1 MRAHQQ
7 PGTRTN
13 SLNAVSGVA
22 PVFAPNG
29 FAPRIRKPLSR
40 DLLAAGVFGTLT
52 LLAIPAHAQSDQAET
67 QPKTGGLGE
76 AVEVEFTGKAT
87 AVAGVVDGS
96 DLRGDIDAEV
106 ELKASTI
113 LDNGLE
119 LGAVIQGRYDEDQ
132 PGQLFSGGR
141 RSGFL
146 FGGARGIGPQ
156 SGDAFVQGAFGYAR
170 GGFGKVVVGR
180 DQGVAR
186 QLAVTAPTIF
196 QSVNVNNWRT
206 DLSGLNDIHTI
217 NDFSGYATK
226 ISYLPP
232 ANFLGG
238 IVGGLQLGV
247 SYAPQLTEC
256 GDDLCAP
263 QDDRLLLSAEPLFTT
278 NSRWENVLEGAFF
291 YQKGLDFGSDGQKD
305 LFIGFGASVVTA
317 EEDTNL
323 GPATF
328 DDYQSYSL
336 GLNLAFRGLTLGG
349 SFKSS
354 QGGLLLTENND
365 DDYFAFDAGVTYK
378 TGDWGFM
385 LGYGKSEANL
395 IGPTR
400 NPVTDP
406 LLFQDTQSA
415 QAGVT
420 YFLGRGITI
429 GAAAQYVDS
438 KKPTVI
444 GGPEDAVTAVIE
456 TGIRF

>member
-1 MRAHQQ
+1 MGIFAHRETEKESASICADAWRYRVVGIRALI
-7 PGTRTN
+7 T
-13 SLNAVSGVA
+13 SCALILVA
-22 PVFAPNG
+22 
-29 FAPRIRKPLSR
+29 L
-40 DLLAAGVFGTLT
+40 
-52 LLAIPAHAQSDQAET
+52 PANAQSDADQSSSPLSDAVKVELSG
-67 QPKTGGLGE
+67 KASAVVGAVEGGE
-76 AVEVEFTGKAT
+76 A
-87 AVAGVVDGS
+87 
-96 DLRGDIDAEV
+96 RGDIDAEV

-132 PGQLFSGGR
+132 PGQLFSAGR

-146 FGGARGIGPQ
+146 FGGARGLGPL

-186 QLAVTAPTIF
+186 QFAVTAPSIF

-247 SYAPQLTEC
+247 SYAPQLAEC

-263 QDDRLLLSAEPLFTT
+263 QDERLLLSTDPLFTT

-323 GPATF
+323 GPAVF

-349 SFKSS
+349 SFKTSN
-354 QGGLLLTENND
+354 GGILLTENND